1 MIDSM
6 QPTVDRIVRLL
17 DGRSVS
23 YALYGS
29 QDGFPIVNA
38 HGGLACRLDV
48 AAADSVATAAGDHR
62 GRAAQWFRNMGLAA
76 RTAPTLYGRLAAR
89 ELGPAD
95 GAVLRRDGFAMFARM
110 TSAAFMAPC
119 TTARSST
126 R

>member
-48 AAADSVATAAGDHR
+48 AAADSVATAAGVRLISVDR
-62 GRAAQWFRNMGLAA
+62 PGIGPVGSAA
-76 RTAPTLYGRLAAR
+76 RPNDRRL
-89 ELGPAD
+89 G
-95 GAVLRRDGFAMFARM
+95 
-110 TSAAFMAPC
+110 T
-119 TTARSST
+119 
-126 R
+126 